1 MSSHMFA
8 KFEWFKRACFNA
20 DQTMDICSQ
29 QPGTFSIQPF
39 WIEVLI
45 NLLLEIMWDSNRLE
59 MRLKNNLP
67 STLTRAIGRKSL
79 ILDGFGNLVLGINIS
94 FAYRHWIGMTE
105 LRIQEVN
112 MRKRKVFIWGHFL
125 YTL

>member
-1 MSSHMFA
+1 
-8 KFEWFKRACFNA
+8 
-20 DQTMDICSQ
+20 
-29 QPGTFSIQPF
+29 
-39 WIEVLI
+39 
-45 NLLLEIMWDSNRLE
+45 MWDSNRLE

-67 STLTRAIGRKSL
+67 STLRRAIGRKSL